1 MSGTDV
7 TATAE
12 AGSPRQGSV
21 AGTKPW
27 AARAAGWGATGIHL
41 AGIAGAN
48 WASSSIAVVLG
59 SLVIPAGAV
68 VAGVVLT
75 ARDVVQDT
83 LGSTA
88 VVAAIG
94 GGTLV
99 SLIVAPPRLVL
110 ASAAAFLVAELVD
123 WWLYTRLRR
132 RSRSAAIAGSN
143 LGGLVL
149 DSVVFV
155 PWAFG
160 SLALL
165 PGQLAGKTLA
175 TVTALAATAALT
187 ARRRGGVL
195 P

>member
-1 MSGTDV
+1 M
-7 TATAE
+7 
-12 AGSPRQGSV
+12 
-21 AGTKPW
+21 
-27 AARAAGWGATGIHL
+27 
-41 AGIAGAN
+41 
-48 WASSSIAVVLG
+48 LG